1 MGHAVS
7 AAHTQ
12 GRITFKEDGD
22 ANHYSMLTEDGKW
35 WLAILANGEQTS
47 ARQVANF
54 RRLAACWNACEGI
67 DTRHLETYGLPD
79 FAQKISD
86 IGTERDATQARL
98 DILIAAIGNECLQK
112 FIEKHGPPVPLVA
125 QRDALLSA
133 LTGLVANQEVTWR
146 HAGFTED
153 QIQAMPYLR
162 PARDAIAGFVVPS

>member
-1 MGHAVS
+1 VS
-7 AAHTQ
+7 TAHTP

-54 RRLAACWNACEGI
+54 RRLAACWNALQGI
-67 DTRHLETYGLPD
+67 DTEYLETHGLPD

-86 IGTERDATQARL
+86 VVVERDATQARL
-98 DILIAAIGNECLQK
+98 DTLIAAIGNECLAK
-112 FIEKHGPPVPLVA
+112 FIEKHGEPVPLVA

-133 LTGLVANQEVTWR
+133 LTALVANQDVSWR
-146 HAGFTED
+146 HAGFTEA
-153 QIQAMPYLR
+153 QIQAMPYLK
-162 PARDAIAGFVVPS
+162 ASRDAIAGFVVPS